1 MFPPL
6 VAGADTL
13 PRSWPLISPFPTG
26 AGEDQATSGLQLPRC
41 PRDCGARTV
50 QVQGQVHV

>member
-1 MFPPL
+1 MFPRL